1 VSGKGS
7 ALRAIVLG
15 YVKRLIDDDV
25 AGMSAELAYR
35 FMFATFPFA
44 IFVVA
49 LGGFISSWLGIRDPS
64 NRIIGALGSDLP
76 SNLVGPVQQQLEA
89 ALSRTHPELLS
100 VGALVTLYAAAT
112 GMSSLMKAMNRAYGV
127 RESRPLALRIVLAAV
142 LTVLSGVAIVIS
154 FGAIVGGTLITHRL
168 VDHAG
173 LREIWP
179 WLTLLRWPLA
189 FALLVLGVSVVLR
202 RAPNF
207 RTPWRWAALAATA
220 FALTWIVATYA
231 FGVYVATFATYDA
244 TYGALAGVIV
254 LMLWFYLTSFVL
266 VCAAELA
273 ALLIRLNA
281 PEPLPAPD

>member
-1 VSGKGS
+1 M
-7 ALRAIVLG
+7 
-15 YVKRLIDDDV
+15 DDDV

-35 FMFATFPFA
+35 FMFATFPFV

-76 SNLVGPVQQQLEA
+76 ADLVGPIQKQLEA
-89 ALSRTHPELLS
+89 ALSHTHPELLS

-142 LTVLSGVAIVIS
+142 LTVLGGVAIVIS
-154 FGAIVGGTLITHRL
+154 FAVIVGGTLITHRL

-189 FALLVLGVSVVLR
+189 FALLVLGVSAVLR

-207 RTPWRWAALAATA
+207 RTPWRWAVLAATA
-220 FALTWIVATYA
+220 FALTWILTTYA
-231 FGVYVATFATYDA
+231 FGVYVATFASYDA

-273 ALLIRLNA
+273 ALLVRLNA
-281 PEPLPAPD
+281 PQPLAPPD